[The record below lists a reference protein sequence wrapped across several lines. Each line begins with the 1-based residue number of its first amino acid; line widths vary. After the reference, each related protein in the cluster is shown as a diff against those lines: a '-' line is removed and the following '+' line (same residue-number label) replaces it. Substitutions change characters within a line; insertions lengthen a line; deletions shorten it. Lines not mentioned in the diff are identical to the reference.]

1 MSIIHSRHAPVALTG
16 LTITER
22 LFHGLVHRPDDPVMV
37 DGPTRRSLTAGALM
51 DGIRRLAGGL
61 AAAGFGPGQVVAIL
75 APNMP
80 EYAIAFHGPLWAG
93 GTVTTLNPSY
103 TATEIHHQLKNS
115 GAALLITIPQFLAAA
130 REGAVGTDV
139 REIAVMGE
147 AEGLRSMADLMGS
160 PLAEQ
165 VPVDV
170 ERDTAVLPY
179 SSGTTGLPKGV
190 MLTHRNLVVN
200 VDQKLALMDPVP
212 GGWTVGFLPF
222 FHIYG
227 QTVLMNLHLA
237 AGEGVVTM
245 PRFDLELFLRL
256 CAEYRTR
263 NVYCAPP
270 VVVALAKH
278 PMVDQF
284 DLSAVKRLFS
294 GAAPLSGDLADAVGR
309 RMGVEAVQG
318 YGMTEMSPISHAT
331 PPGGGKSGSIGPLVP
346 NTEAR
351 IVDPVTGVDVG
362 PGADGEL
369 WIRGPQVM
377 KGYHANAAATASTL
391 TPDGW
396 LRTGDIATADE
407 DGYFFIRDRL
417 KELIKVSG
425 FQVAPAEVEAALLA
439 HPEVA
444 DCAVT
449 SRPDEAAG
457 EVPVAFV
464 VRAKGSEV
472 TEAEV
477 MAHLA
482 GQLASYKLPRAV
494 TWVDTI
500 PKSPSGKILRRLL
513 RQG

>member
-1 MSIIHSRHAPVALTG
+1 MSIIHSRFAPVALTG

-22 LFHGLVHRPDDPVMV
+22 LFQGLADRPDDVVIV
-37 DGPTRRSLTAGALM
+37 DGPTGRGLTAHQIM

-61 AAAGFGPGQVVAIL
+61 VARGFGPGQVVAIL

-80 EYAIAFHGPLWAG
+80 EYVIAFHGPLWAG

-103 TATEIHHQLKNS
+103 TATEVHHQLKDS
-115 GAALLITIPQFLAAA
+115 GATLLITIPPFLATA
-130 REGAVGTDV
+130 REGAVGTSV
-139 REIAVMGE
+139 QEIVVIGE
-147 AEGLRSMADLMGS
+147 AEGAASLTSLMDT
-160 PLAEQ
+160 PILAQ

-200 VDQKLALMDPVP
+200 VDQATGAMAVRP
-212 GGWTVGFLPF
+212 GEWSVGFLPF

-237 AGEGVVTM
+237 IGASVVTM

-263 NVYCAPP
+263 TVFCAPP

-278 PMVDQF
+278 PMVDNF
-284 DLSAVKRLFS
+284 DLTAVQRLFS

-309 RMGVEAVQG
+309 RIGVEAVQG

-331 PPGGGKSGSIGPLVP
+331 PPGGARSGSIGPSVP
-346 NTEAR
+346 NTECR
-351 IVDPVTGVDVG
+351 IVDPVSGEDAAF
-362 PGADGEL
+362 GAEGEL

-377 KGYHANAAATASTL
+377 KGYHDNAAATAATL

-396 LRTGDIATADE
+396 LRTGDIAMADE
-407 DGYFFIRDRL
+407 EGYFFIRDRL

-425 FQVAPAEVEAALLA
+425 FQVAPAEVEAALLT
-439 HPEVA
+439 HPGVA
-444 DCAVT
+444 DAAVT
-449 SRPDEAAG
+449 SRADDKAG

-464 VRAKGSEV
+464 VRAKGAEV
-472 TEAEV
+472 TEAAI

-482 GQLASYKLPRAV
+482 GQLASFKLPRAI
-494 TWVDTI
+494 TWVDAI

-513 RQG
+513 RAT

>member
-1 MSIIHSRHAPVALTG
+1 MSIIHSRHAAVALTG

-22 LFHGLVHRPDDPVMV
+22 LFQGLAHRPDAAVLV
-37 DGPTRRSLTAGALM
+37 DGPTGRALTAGQVM

-75 APNMP
+75 APNCP

-103 TATEIHHQLKNS
+103 TATEIHHQLANS
-115 GAALLITIPQFLAAA
+115 GAVLLVTIPQFLAAA
-130 REGAVGTDV
+130 REGTAGTAV
-139 REIAVMGE
+139 REIVVIGV
-147 AEGLRSMADLMGS
+147 AEGVRSLDDLMGDAL
-160 PLAEQ
+160 PAQ

-170 ERDTAVLPY
+170 EHDTAVLPY

-200 VDQKLALMDPVP
+200 VDQKLAISDIAQ
-212 GGWTVGFLPF
+212 GEWTVGFLPF

-227 QTVLMNLHLA
+227 QTVLMNLYLA
-237 AGEGVVTM
+237 AGAGVVTM

-263 NVYCAPP
+263 MIYCAPP

-309 RMGVEAVQG
+309 RMGVQAVQG

-331 PPGGGKSGSIGPLVP
+331 PTGGGKSGSVGPLVP

-351 IVDPVTGVDVG
+351 LVDPVSGNDVA
-362 PGADGEL
+362 PGEEGEL
-369 WIRGPQVM
+369 WVRGPQVM
-377 KGYHANAAATASTL
+377 KGYHANPAATASTL

-396 LRTGDIATADE
+396 LRTGDLATVDD
-407 DGYFFIRDRL
+407 DGYFVIRDRL

-425 FQVAPAEVEAALLA
+425 FQVAPAEVEAALLSNPA
-439 HPEVA
+439 VA

-449 SRPDEAAG
+449 ARPDEHAG

-464 VRAKGSEV
+464 VRRNPDV
-472 TEAEV
+472 TEEAII
-477 MAHLA
+477 AHLA
-482 GQLASYKLPRAV
+482 GQLATYKLPRQV
-494 TWVDTI
+494 TWVETI

>member
-1 MSIIHSRHAPVALTG
+1 MSIIQSRFAPVALTG

-22 LFHGLVHRPDDPVMV
+22 LFQGLEHRPDDPVLI
-37 DGPTRRSLTAGALM
+37 DGPTGRSLTAGQLM

-61 AAAGFGPGQVVAIL
+61 AARGMGAGTVIAVL

-80 EYAIAFHGPLWAG
+80 EYVVAFHGPLYAG
-93 GTVTTLNPSY
+93 CTVTTLNPSY
-103 TATEIHHQLKNS
+103 TATEVRHQLTNS
-115 GAALLITIPQFLAAA
+115 GATLLITVQPFLAVARDGAA
-130 REGAVGTDV
+130 GTGVTEIVVIGEGDAPPL
-139 REIAVMGE
+139 A
-147 AEGLRSMADLMGS
+147 SLMGD
-160 PLAEQ
+160 PMHAQ
-165 VPVDV
+165 MPVDV

-200 VDQKLALMDPVP
+200 VDQSLAVKDILQ
-212 GGWTVGFLPF
+212 GEWTVGFLPF

-227 QTVLMNLHLA
+227 QTVLMNMHLA
-237 AGEGVVTM
+237 AGAGVVTM

-256 CAEYRTR
+256 CSEYRTR
-263 NVYCAPP
+263 IIYCAPP

-284 DLSAVKRLFS
+284 DLTAVKRLFS
-294 GAAPLSGDLADAVGR
+294 GAAPLSGELADAVGR
-309 RMGVEAVQG
+309 RMNVQAVQG
-318 YGMTEMSPISHAT
+318 YGMTEMSPISHTT
-331 PPGGGKSGSIGPLVP
+331 PAGESRSGSIGPLVP

-351 IVDPVTGVDVG
+351 LVDPVTGADVG
-362 PGADGEL
+362 TGEEGEL
-369 WIRGPQVM
+369 WVRGPQVM
-377 KGYHANAAATASTL
+377 KGYHGNPAATASTV
-391 TPDGW
+391 TDDGW
-396 LRTGDIATADE
+396 LKTGDLAVADA

-439 HPEVA
+439 HAGVA

-449 SRPDEAAG
+449 SRPDDSVG

-464 VRAKGSEV
+464 VRKSPEV
-472 TEAEV
+472 TEAEI

-482 GQLASYKLPRAV
+482 GQLASYKLPRAI
-494 TWVDTI
+494 TWVETI

-513 RQG
+513 RQA

>member
-1 MSIIHSRHAPVALTG
+1 MSIIHSRFAPVALTG

-22 LFHGLVHRPDDPVMV
+22 LFQGLAGRAEAAVVV
-37 DGPTRRSLTAGALM
+37 DGPTGRSLTGGQVM
-51 DGIRRLAGGL
+51 EGIRRLAGGL
-61 AAAGFGPGQVVAIL
+61 AAQGFGPGQVLAIL

-80 EYAIAFHGPLWAG
+80 EYVIAFHGPLWAG

-103 TATEIHHQLKNS
+103 TAAEIHHQLENS
-115 GAALLITIPQFLAAA
+115 GASLLVTIAPFLAQA
-130 REGAVGTDV
+130 REGAAGTSV
-139 REIAVMGE
+139 REIVVIGG
-147 AEGLRSMADLMGS
+147 AEGHRSLDDLLGQE
-160 PLAEQ
+160 LARQ

-200 VDQKLALMDPVP
+200 VDQMIAISDIGL
-212 GGWTVGFLPF
+212 GGWTVAFLPF

-227 QTVLMNLHLA
+227 QTVLMNGHLA
-237 AGEGVVTM
+237 AGAGVVTM

-256 CAEYRTR
+256 CAEYRTP
-263 NVYCAPP
+263 NIYCAPP

-284 DLSAVKRLFS
+284 NLSAVKRLFS

-309 RMGVEAVQG
+309 RMGVQAVQG

-331 PPGGGKSGSIGPLVP
+331 PTGGGKSGSIGPLVP

-351 IVDPVTGVDVG
+351 LVDPAT
-362 PGADGEL
+362 GADAAPGEEGEL

-377 KGYHANAAATASTL
+377 KGYHANPAATASTL

-396 LRTGDIATADE
+396 LRTGDLAVADE
-407 DGYFFIRDRL
+407 DGWFFIRDRL

-425 FQVAPAEVEAALLA
+425 FQVAPAEVEAALLS
-439 HPEVA
+439 HPAIA

-449 SRPDEAAG
+449 ARPDDHAG

-464 VRAKGSEV
+464 VRAKG
-472 TEAEV
+472 AEV
-477 MAHLA
+477 SEDQVIAHLA
-482 GQLASYKLPRAV
+482 GMLASYKLPRAV
-494 TWVDTI
+494 TWVETI
-500 PKSPSGKILRRLL
+500 PKSPSGKILRRML